1 MKRTLLIFACLLLA
15 FIAWVFPY
23 IDELRD
29 QGLTMDTAYGY
40 FFGGPD
46 HPFDPNDA
54 TAGVGHGTAEGQKES
69 KPKQGRVAGCTGKL
83 MRTSRGDH

>member
-15 FIAWVFPY
+15 FITWVFPY

-46 HPFDPNDA
+46 HSFDPNDA
-54 TAGVGHGTAEGQKES
+54 VPCLLYTCDAADDLLCVDLG
-69 KPKQGRVAGCTGKL
+69 GR
-83 MRTSRGDH
+83 RII

>member
-15 FIAWVFPY
+15 FIAWAFPY

-29 QGLTMDTAYGY
+29 QGLTFETAYGY

-46 HPFDPNDA
+46 HPF
-54 TAGVGHGTAEGQKES
+54 QS
-69 KPKQGRVAGCTGKL
+69 
-83 MRTSRGDH
+83 

>member
-54 TAGVGHGTAEGQKES
+54 APQLDYSCLLYTS
-69 KPKQGRVAGCTGKL
+69 PSPRDL
-83 MRTSRGDH
+83 STSRMPSSA